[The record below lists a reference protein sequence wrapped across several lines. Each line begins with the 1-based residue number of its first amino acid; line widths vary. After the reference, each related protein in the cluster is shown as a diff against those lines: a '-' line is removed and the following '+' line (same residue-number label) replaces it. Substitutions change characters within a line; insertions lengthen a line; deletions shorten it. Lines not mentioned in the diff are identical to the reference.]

1 MKIYSDDVIRK
12 YSGTLVVS
20 NGNVN
25 VSYEELTSVANFTTD
40 DKSIVEEPH
49 LSMTDEEYDKIYKD
63 LDIPSFIDESNTKKL
78 KHIQRLE
85 QYDKSYNIVGYR
97 NLDDTNTVYLFSSP
111 IKYKD
116 SNGLLRDAEP
126 NIFTEDEKDKENGY
140 SYVSTYG
147 KLKTYFLKSLS
158 NNTGIKIKNDNTEF
172 EFGFFIKEE
181 NQIGFKKMTSAVS
194 KLLSKTDKSD

>member
-1 MKIYSDDVIRK
+1 
-12 YSGTLVVS
+12 
-20 NGNVN
+20 
-25 VSYEELTSVANFTTD
+25 
-40 DKSIVEEPH
+40 
-49 LSMTDEEYDKIYKD
+49 MTDEEYDKIYKD

-140 SYVSTYG
+140 GYVSTYG

>member
-40 DKSIVEEPH
+40 DKSIVEEPR

-63 LDIPSFIDESNTKKL
+63 LDIPSFIDENNAKKL

-85 QYDKSYNIVGYR
+85 QYEESYNIVGYR
-97 NLDDTNTVYLFSSP
+97 NLDGTNTVYLFSSP

-126 NIFTEDEKDKENGY
+126 NIFTADEKDKENGY
-140 SYVSTYG
+140 SYVNEYG
-147 KLKTYFLKSLS
+147 KLKTYFSKSLS